1 MEKLKITC
9 NKLYMTIKI
18 TKVSNMYLEP
28 NKISMMKFFCENIT
42 RFLQKSSII
51 DTGLVSKYSSEY
63 NKKSEKLSFLPS
75 LL

>member
-28 NKISMMKFFCENIT
+28 NKISMMEFFAKILHGFC
-42 RFLQKSSII
+42 
-51 DTGLVSKYSSEY
+51 
-63 NKKSEKLSFLPS
+63 KKAPS
-75 LL
+75 

>member
-1 MEKLKITC
+1 
-9 NKLYMTIKI
+9 
-18 TKVSNMYLEP
+18 MYLEP
-28 NKISMMKFFCENIT
+28 NKISMMEFFCENIT
-42 RFLQKSSII
+42 RFLQKSFII